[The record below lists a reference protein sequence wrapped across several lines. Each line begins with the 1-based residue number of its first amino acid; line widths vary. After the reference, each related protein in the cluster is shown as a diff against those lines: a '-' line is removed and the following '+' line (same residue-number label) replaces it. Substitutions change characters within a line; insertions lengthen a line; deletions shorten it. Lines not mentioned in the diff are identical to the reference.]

1 MRSKGETLRLETNSE
16 RPWRGLKKD
25 KLGAVIFGCKRH
37 TMVECLKDGLFGLPA
52 PHYAYVKN
60 VTAGLTLYLFN
71 YTDRKLHGIFEAVS
85 CGKMNINPRAW
96 ITSEGIELTPYP
108 AQVHIRERR
117 KCNPLLEEQI
127 KPIIAKNYYAEK
139 LFWFELDK
147 DQNRGLMKLFLSSP
161 IPEKLPRLEKWPH
174 PPDTTYSNMFD
185 ILSSS
190 GQDDIADE
198 ESNNHD
204 TEEFSDMGEMRLNE
218 NMHSSA
224 SENNVDS
231 FAQET
236 KWADLFKP
244 SISLL
249 KNEKV
254 RESHSASLSLPIS
267 DMERKI
273 TSSSEQMG
281 ELPREVCQD
290 AGNTMSDSCVVE
302 CSEVISFAVDDG
314 KEVYENKVP
323 CAQYYDQDSDMLGV
337 PFSEDKTSLDGEGEL
352 MLSVM
357 DYVLAEEPGE
367 VCFDTKEKVRSVL
380 ASLGSYDRDHD
391 QPNLTNRASQKN
403 NNPLSGGVLTDV
415 SSSNFQSAIIKAYIV
430 KLMQEVEGLKVSQLN
445 QSLRIK
451 RLEHELVLS
460 NLEIDLL
467 RSYHKL
473 EHKASCAPD
482 ICSTKDCSISYS
494 PSEETVFIVG
504 GFDGFSWLPNL
515 SLYSPNQDHVI
526 PLFPMNSTR
535 TYAAVAK
542 LNSEL
547 YIFGGTLDGVWCDS
561 VESYN
566 PISNQWVQRPS
577 LKMKKGSPA
586 GASMH
591 DKIFAIGGGN
601 GTECFSE
608 VELFDPNFGSWIY
621 TQSMLQK
628 RFAPAAAAM
637 NGAVYVAGGYDGKD
651 YLRSVERFD
660 PRQPAWASLEGMNE
674 RRGCH
679 SLVAFKEKLY
689 AIGGYNGNEMVATI
703 EVFDPRFGSWMMG
716 EPMRVSRGY
725 FGSFVLGGK
734 MYVIGGVRDKEVLDA
749 MECYDDSSSGWQVIG
764 ATAIGKRSFCS
775 ALVL

>member
-1 MRSKGETLRLETNSE
+1 MRSKGETFRLETNSE

-37 TMVECLKDGLFGLPA
+37 TIAECLKDGLFGLPA

-85 CGKMNINPRAW
+85 CGEMNINPRAW
-96 ITSEGIELTPYP
+96 ITSEGTELTPYP

-117 KCNPLLEEQI
+117 KCRPLLEEQI
-127 KPIIAKNYYAEK
+127 KPIIAKNYYEEK
-139 LFWFELDK
+139 HFWFELDK

-161 IPEKLPRLEKWPH
+161 IPEKLPRLEKLPH

-190 GQDDIADE
+190 SQDDIADE
-198 ESNNHD
+198 ENNHD
-204 TEEFSDMGEMRLNE
+204 TEEFSDMGEMRPNE
-218 NMHSSA
+218 DMHSSA
-224 SENNVDS
+224 SENNADS
-231 FAQET
+231 SAQET

-254 RESHSASLSLPIS
+254 RETNSASLNLPVS
-267 DMERKI
+267 EMERKI

-290 AGNTMSDSCVVE
+290 AANTMSDSCAME
-302 CSEVISFAVDDG
+302 RSEISFAVDDG
-314 KEVYENKVP
+314 EEVYENKMA
-323 CAQYYDQDSDMLGV
+323 CTQYYDQDSDMLDV

-367 VCFDTKEKVRSVL
+367 ACIDTKEKVRSVL
-380 ASLGSYDRDHD
+380 ASLGSYERDHG
-391 QPNLTNRASQKN
+391 QPNLPNRASQKN
-403 NNPLSGGVLTDV
+403 NNPLPGGVQTDV
-415 SSSNFQSAIIKAYIV
+415 SSSNFQYAIIKAYIV
-430 KLMQEVEGLKVSQLN
+430 RLMQEVEGLKVSQLN
-445 QSLRIK
+445 QSLKIK
-451 RLEHELVLS
+451 HLEHELVLS
-460 NLEIDLL
+460 KLEIDQL
-467 RSYHKL
+467 RSSYHKL

-482 ICSTKDCSISYS
+482 NCSTEDCSISYS
-494 PSEETVFIVG
+494 APKESVFIVG
-504 GFDGFSWLPNL
+504 GFDGFSWLPDL
-515 SLYSPNQDHVI
+515 SLYSPNQDRVT
-526 PLFPMNSTR
+526 PLCSMSSTR

-542 LNSEL
+542 LKTEL

-566 PISNQWVQRPS
+566 PISNQWVQKPS

-601 GTECFSE
+601 GGECFSE
-608 VELFDPNFGSWIY
+608 VEVFDPKFGSWIY

-651 YLRSVERFD
+651 YLRTVERFD
-660 PRQPAWASLEGMNE
+660 PRQPAWISIGCMNE

-679 SLVAFKEKLY
+679 SVVAFKEKLY
-689 AIGGYNGNEMVATI
+689 AIGGYNGNEMVSTM
-703 EVFDPRFGSWMMG
+703 EVFDPRVGSWMMG
-716 EPMRVSRGY
+716 EPMTVSRGY

-734 MYVIGGVRDKEVLDA
+734 MYVVGGVQDNDVLDL
-749 MECYDDSSSGWQVIG
+749 MECYDESSSGWQVIG